1 MTWVLLF
8 VGEFLNWSTG
18 LAGLL
23 IAILVK
29 PRTASMI
36 ASIAA
41 GAFFGLV
48 GAKFELFDLYLTAG
62 GWQSLDGLALTVIAL
77 SALACLLWW
86 VIGRVL
92 YTLVLRLTGRA
103 GPP

>member
-1 MTWVLLF
+1 MTWALLF

-23 IAILVK
+23 IAVLVK

-36 ASIAA
+36 AAIAA

-48 GAKFELFDLYLTAG
+48 GAKFELLDLYVTAA

-92 YTLVLRLTGRA
+92 YALVLRLTGRA

>member
-1 MTWVLLF
+1 MTWALLF

-18 LAGLL
+18 LAGVL
-23 IAILVK
+23 IAVLVK

-36 ASIAA
+36 AAIGA

-48 GAKFELFDLYLTAG
+48 GAKFELLDLYVTAA
-62 GWQSLDGLALTVIAL
+62 GWQSLDGVIAL

-92 YTLVLRLTGRA
+92 YALVLRLTGRA

>member
-18 LAGLL
+18 LAGVL
-23 IAILVK
+23 IAVLVK

-36 ASIAA
+36 AAIAA

-48 GAKFELFDLYLTAG
+48 GAKLELLDLYVTTAG
-62 GWQSLDGLALTVIAL
+62 WKSLDGLALTVVAL

-86 VIGRVL
+86 VIGRVF
-92 YTLVLRLTGRA
+92 YGLVLRLSGRA
-103 GPP
+103 RLP